1 MQGNEELLNYIY
13 QNSQMGIETIDQ
25 LTDIVK
31 DADFNE
37 HLQAQLRE
45 YRSING
51 DAKEILHR
59 RGSEEKGIG
68 PIDKTMVYLM
78 INAKTL
84 TDKSASHIAQ
94 MMIQGSTMGIIEA
107 TKNIN
112 RYEGAQ
118 DEIIDLAKRLLHMEE
133 NNVEQLKKFLR

>member
-1 MQGNEELLNYIY
+1 MNGNEELLNYIY

-31 DADFNE
+31 EPDFNE

-45 YRSING
+45 YQSINHA
-51 DAKEILHR
+51 AKELLHR
-59 RGSEEKGIG
+59 RGGEEKGIG
-68 PIDKTMVYLM
+68 PIDKTMAYLM
-78 INAKTL
+78 INVKTL
-84 TDKSASHIAQ
+84 TDKSACHISE

-112 RYEGAQ
+112 RYTGAQ
-118 DEIIDLAKRLLHMEE
+118 DEIVDLAKRLLHMEE